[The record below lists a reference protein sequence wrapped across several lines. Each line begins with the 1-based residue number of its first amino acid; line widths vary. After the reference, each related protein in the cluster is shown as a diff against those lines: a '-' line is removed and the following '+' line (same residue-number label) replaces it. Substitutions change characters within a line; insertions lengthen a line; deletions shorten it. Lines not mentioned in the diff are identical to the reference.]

1 MPTKNLDIYKDLD
14 KVSKSIRNP
23 AFEAY
28 INLEGVFQG
37 IDRFVGNSVNNIMKV
52 IGNRSL
58 NKCIFCKLSLKK
70 KTGSWDEA
78 VLFLCEKTLMGIYG
92 IFDGEEYNG
101 VQALGSFSEKIDAK
115 EYSTAIIEY
124 IELPKDFVKRR
135 LRIEIPK
142 QVSTVK
148 EGKEVKKELPK
159 TIIANENI
167 QYTPTSGTI
176 PIETSVEKTKVLPTE
191 ELEKFYKAFI
201 EKVVLPK
208 RGVYIIPSE
217 EKKLDKEK
225 PLVNNVEEL
234 IKLETP
240 LLKLVESLT
249 PLVQANK
256 TNITMIKISGD
267 HKSILIEVN
276 VSKLGL
282 LMKKEKMLEIA
293 KAVTEKAIEVISKNK
308 HEELTSVKEVRVAV
322 KHGWDVIK
330 MSKSV

>member
-1 MPTKNLDIYKDLD
+1 MSTENIDIYKDLD

-28 INLEGVFQG
+28 INLEGIFQG
-37 IDRFVGNSVNNIMKV
+37 IDRFVSDSVNNLLKV
-52 IGNRSL
+52 ISSKSL
-58 NKCIFCKLSLKK
+58 DKCIFCKLSLKK

-101 VQALGSFSEKIDAK
+101 AQALGSFSEKINAK

-135 LRIEIPK
+135 LKIEIPRPA
-142 QVSTVK
+142 STVK
-148 EGKEVKKELPK
+148 EDKGVKKELPK
-159 TIIANENI
+159 TIVANENI

-176 PIETSVEKTKVLPTE
+176 PIETSVEKTKVLPSE

-208 RGVYIIPSE
+208 RGVYVVSSE
-217 EKKLDKEK
+217 EKTLDKEK

-256 TNITMIKISGD
+256 MNITMMKISGD

-282 LMKKEKMLEIA
+282 LMKKEKMHEIA
-293 KAVTEKAIEVISKNK
+293 KTVTEKAIEVINKNK
-308 HEELTSVKEVRVAV
+308 HEGLTSVKEVRVTV

-330 MSKSV
+330 MNKKV